1 MYLPPPP
8 GCPPKPLATVHDETL
23 LRSSRPSAS
32 AHENTVIRERR
43 KNKRPQLPQTL
54 FLKPQL
60 RPKRTSPF
68 RLRRNGL
75 IQALRDLERRRILR
89 HVGANRLLGRGELH
103 ARLRL
108 RRAQRFLL
116 LSFILSKVRI

>member
-32 AHENTVIRERR
+32 AHENMVIRQRR

-68 RLRRNGL
+68 RIRRNGL
-75 IQALRDLERRRILR
+75 IQALGVLERRGILR
-89 HVGANRLLGRGELH
+89 LVGANRPRGLGDLH
-103 ARLRL
+103 GRLRL
-108 RRAQRFLL
+108 R
-116 LSFILSKVRI
+116 